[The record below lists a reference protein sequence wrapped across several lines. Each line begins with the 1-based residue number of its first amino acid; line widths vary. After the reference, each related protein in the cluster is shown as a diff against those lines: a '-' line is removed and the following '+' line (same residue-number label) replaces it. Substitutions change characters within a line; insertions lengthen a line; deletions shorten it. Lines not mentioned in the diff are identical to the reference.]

1 MAYSV
6 GTPGAFFK
14 MITSKGFTGNKRI
27 KTGRPRFL
35 VKSDTG
41 APAVAAPIG
50 TLCYVVA
57 DADTYRNTDG
67 STTWT
72 KIVD

>member
-1 MAYSV
+1 MTQYV
-6 GTPGAFFK
+6 GTPGVFWK
-14 MITSKGFTGNKRI
+14 MFSSKGFTGNKRI
-27 KTGRPRFL
+27 KTGRPRVI

-41 APAVAAPIG
+41 APAMAAPIG

-57 DADTYRNTDG
+57 DADTYRNSDG
-67 STTWT
+67 STTWV

>member
-1 MAYSV
+1 MAYTV
-6 GTPGAFFK
+6 GTPGAFKK
-14 MITSKGFTGNKRI
+14 MFSSKGFIGNKRI

-41 APAVAAPIG
+41 APAVASPIG

-57 DADTYRNTDG
+57 DLDTYRNTDG
-67 STTWT
+67 STTWV

>member
-1 MAYSV
+1 MTYYV
-6 GTPGAFFK
+6 GTPGLFRK
-14 MITSKGFTGNKRI
+14 MVTEKGFIGNKRI
-27 KTGRPRFL
+27 KTGRPRTL

-41 APAVAAPIG
+41 APAVKAPIG

-67 STTWT
+67 NTTWV